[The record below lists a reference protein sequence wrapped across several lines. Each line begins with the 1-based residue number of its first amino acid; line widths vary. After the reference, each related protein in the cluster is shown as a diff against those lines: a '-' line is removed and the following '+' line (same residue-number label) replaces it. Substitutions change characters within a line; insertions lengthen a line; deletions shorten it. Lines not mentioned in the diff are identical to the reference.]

1 MIPWLLI
8 TEIMSRERAKLSSLV
23 AERVAK
29 FPASGEINRR
39 VADAPTVLREVEA
52 KYRKAA
58 KALEHVDGLSME
70 FPDWRFNLR
79 ASNTE
84 PLLRLNVESRG
95 NIELMRTKTAELLAL
110 IGGEPG

>member
-8 TEIMSRERAKLSSLV
+8 TEIMCRRDATLSSLV

-39 VADAPTVLREVEA
+39 VQDAEA
-52 KYRKAA
+52 VMRDVQSKYSS
-58 KALEHVDGLSME
+58 KALETDHVDGLSMA
-70 FPDWRFNLR
+70 FDDWRFNLR

-84 PLLRLNVESRG
+84 PLLRLNVESRADLG
-95 NIELMRTKTAELLAL
+95 LMQRKTTELLAL
-110 IGGEPG
+110 IGGERG